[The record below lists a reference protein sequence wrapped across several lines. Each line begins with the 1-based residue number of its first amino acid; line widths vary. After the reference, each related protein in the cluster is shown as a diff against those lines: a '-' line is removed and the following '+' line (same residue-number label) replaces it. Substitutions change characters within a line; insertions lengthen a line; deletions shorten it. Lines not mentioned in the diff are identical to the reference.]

1 MSTMGLSP
9 GSFTTFGEM
18 LRVMRRR
25 ARLTQG
31 ELGIAVGYSGT
42 FITRLESNL
51 RTPDPSTVRARFVD
65 ALKLQDVPELARRLV
80 ELAYTSR
87 QKSRAEPEVGDDST
101 GPADPHLV
109 MRLPAH
115 LT

>member
-1 MSTMGLSP
+1 MTTMGLSP

-42 FITRLESNL
+42 FITRLESNV
-51 RTPDPSTVRARFVD
+51 RPPDPTTVRARFVD
-65 ALKLQDVPELARRLV
+65 ALRLQDEPELARRLI
-80 ELAYTSR
+80 ELADLVTEMREIKHPYQR
-87 QKSRAEPEVGDDST
+87 GIRAQPGIEF
-101 GPADPHLV
+101 
-109 MRLPAH
+109 
-115 LT
+115 